1 MKRRHFL
8 KTAGAAGLA
17 GAAASTIAAP
27 AIAQGKRE
35 LKMVPTWPKALPALG
50 LGAQRLANRITQFSD
65 GQLSVKVFGGGE
77 LVPPF
82 GVFDAVSSGAA
93 DMYHSAAYYYQG
105 KHKALNFFTAV
116 PFGFTAAEAT
126 AWVHFGG
133 GQELWDEVGAQ
144 FNIKSFMAGNTG
156 VQMGGWFAKEIN
168 SLDDLKGLKFR
179 MPGIGGEVLRRLGVA
194 VELLP
199 PQEILPALQSGRID
213 GTEWVGPY
221 SDLSFGFYKVVKY
234 YYYPGFHEPGAIL
247 DFSINKGVWDSLTD
261 AQRDMIT
268 AAVTAENDLVYAEF
282 NARNSDAL
290 NTLINDHGVLLR
302 QFSDTIL
309 NEVGRLSGEV
319 MAEMAD
325 TDPLT
330 RKVYDSF
337 TAFRRKACAGPAWAI
352 SPS

>member
-8 KTAGAAGLA
+8 KTAGAAGFA

-65 GQLSVKVFGGGE
+65 GQLSVKVFAAANWYRPSACSTPFPAARRH
-77 LVPPF
+77 VPLGRLLLP
-82 GVFDAVSSGAA
+82 GQA
-93 DMYHSAAYYYQG
+93 QG
-105 KHKALNFFTAV
+105 PEFLHRR

-247 DFSINKGVWDSLTD
+247 DFLHQQGGLGQLDRCPAGHDYGRRHGRERPGLRRV
-261 AQRDMIT
+261 QRPQLRCPQHPDQRSRGSAT
-268 AAVTAENDLVYAEF
+268 P
-282 NARNSDAL
+282 
-290 NTLINDHGVLLR
+290 VLR
-302 QFSDTIL
+302 HDTQ
-309 NEVGRLSGEV
+309 
-319 MAEMAD
+319 
-325 TDPLT
+325 
-330 RKVYDSF
+330 
-337 TAFRRKACAGPAWAI
+337 
-352 SPS
+352 